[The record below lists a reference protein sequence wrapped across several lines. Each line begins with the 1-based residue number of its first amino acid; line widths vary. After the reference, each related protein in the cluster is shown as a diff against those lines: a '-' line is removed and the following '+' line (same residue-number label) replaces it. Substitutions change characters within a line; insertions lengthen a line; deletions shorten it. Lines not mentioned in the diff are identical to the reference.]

1 MTLVAQDGMRI
12 GFPKLIV
19 VFRKRGHPGS
29 RTVDASKQ
37 AVAMTNSGLVGWG
50 EGCPFGNAY
59 LPAFAAGIHAGIA
72 ELAPLLLGENPLH
85 PEQLSLTMDGL
96 LAGHDYIKSALDMAC
111 WDLLGQAAGLPLYAL
126 LGGRFSDGVAMMG
139 VCPNDAPEAMAAALR

>member
-37 AVAMTNSGLVGWG
+37 AVA
-50 EGCPFGNAY
+50 
-59 LPAFAAGIHAGIA
+59 
-72 ELAPLLLGENPLH
+72 
-85 PEQLSLTMDGL
+85 SLIQPPR
-96 LAGHDYIKSALDMAC
+96 Y
-111 WDLLGQAAGLPLYAL
+111 
-126 LGGRFSDGVAMMG
+126 REVAML
-139 VCPNDAPEAMAAALR
+139 VAD